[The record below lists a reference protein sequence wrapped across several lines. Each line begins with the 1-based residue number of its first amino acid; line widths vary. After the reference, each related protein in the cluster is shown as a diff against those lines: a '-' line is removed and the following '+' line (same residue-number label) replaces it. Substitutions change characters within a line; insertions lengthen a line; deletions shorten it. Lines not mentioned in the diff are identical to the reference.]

1 MTQSDLIP
9 LAIAAISLST
19 FGVSAVKVPLDRMTP
34 PAIEGSAVVVSP
46 VRPGQVITVPW
57 LITKRVQCQGVS
69 GRVWSGEKGFSM
81 TEPLRPSSL
90 PALGRPVTHN
100 IQTQIPELAPAGTLV
115 LKVAG
120 YFDCPGNTRLW
131 WEIGPVTMVVAP

>member
-1 MTQSDLIP
+1 MTQSDFIP

-19 FGVSAVKVPLDRMTP
+19 FGVSAVKVPLEKMTP
-34 PAIEGSAVVVSP
+34 PAIEGSAVVVEP

-57 LITKRVQCQGVS
+57 QITKRVNCKGVS
-69 GRVWSGEKGFSM
+69 GRVWAGEKGFSM
-81 TEPLRPSSL
+81 TEPLRPTSL
-90 PALGRPVTHN
+90 PAIGKPVTHN
-100 IQTQIPELAPAGTLV
+100 IQTQIPELAPAGPLV

>member
-1 MTQSDLIP
+1 MAQSELINIALAGLSMTVL
-9 LAIAAISLST
+9 
-19 FGVSAVKVPLDRMTP
+19 GVSAVRVPLERMTP
-34 PAIEGSAVVVSP
+34 PAIEGSAVVSEP

>member
-1 MTQSDLIP
+1 MTQSDFIP
-9 LAIAAISLST
+9 LAIAAISIST
-19 FGVSAVKVPLDRMTP
+19 FGVSAVKVPLEKMTP
-34 PAIEGSAVVVSP
+34 PAVEGSAVVSEP

-57 LITKRVQCQGVS
+57 LITKRVQCPGVS

-100 IQTQIPELAPAGTLV
+100 IQTQIPELAPAGPLV
-115 LKVAG
+115 LNVAG